1 MRTKENNRSAKRSNR
16 QKPSGEGRSP
26 ASDRDGGSVAGGQ
39 GPTASQVVL
48 GGGAF
53 DPRVPVISRAD
64 DGTGKVTVSP
74 NGLLLIEAMAR
85 DGYSMVS
92 IAKALRIDQVTLRQI
107 RRRDPA
113 VQEALD
119 LGLAANERE
128 LVNLL
133 MTQARDGQVV
143 PAIFLLKAKHGF
155 REGEQREPPMPNITI
170 NLPGAMNPEDYMNA
184 ITIRPNKEGDQ

>member
-1 MRTKENNRSAKRSNR
+1 MRKAKSKRETKRNQSVA
-16 QKPSGEGRSP
+16 GRSP
-26 ASDRDGGSVAGGQ
+26 APDSDGGSVAGGQ
-39 GPTASQVVL
+39 GQVAL
-48 GGGAF
+48 GGGVF
-53 DPRVPVISRAD
+53 DRHAPVITRAE

-74 NGLLLIEAMAR
+74 NGLILIEAMAR
-85 DGYSMVS
+85 DGFSMVS

-133 MTQARDGQVV
+133 MQQARDGQVV

-155 REGEQREPPMPNITI
+155 REGEQREPPVPNITI
-170 NLPGAMNPEDYMNA
+170 NLPGAMSPDDYMRS
-184 ITIRPNKEGDQ
+184 ITIMPNKESDQ

>member
-1 MRTKENNRSAKRSNR
+1 MPKQPAKRSVKR
-16 QKPSGEGRSP
+16 KSSVAGRSP
-26 ASDRDGGSVAGGQ
+26 APDSDGGSVAGGQ
-39 GPTASQVVL
+39 GQGFPLAL
-48 GGGAF
+48 GGGVF
-53 DPRVPVISRAD
+53 DRHAPVISRAE

-133 MTQARDGQVV
+133 MQQARDGQVV

-155 REGEQREPPMPNITI
+155 REGEQREPPVPNITI
-170 NLPGAMNPEDYMNA
+170 NLPGAMSPDDYMKS
-184 ITIRPNKEGDQ
+184 ITIMSNKEGDQ

>member
-1 MRTKENNRSAKRSNR
+1 MRKSKNKRSK
-16 QKPSGEGRSP
+16 QTEQSSAPLSP
-26 ASDRDGGSVAGGQ
+26 ALDRGDGGSVASGQ
-39 GPTASQVVL
+39 GSTASLVAL

-64 DGTGKVTVSP
+64 DGTGKVTITP
-74 NGLLLIEAMAR
+74 NGLTVIEAMAR
-85 DGYSMVS
+85 DGFSMVS

-133 MTQARDGQVV
+133 MQQARDGQVV

-155 REGEQREPPMPNITI
+155 REGEHREPPVPNITI
-170 NLPGAMNPEDYMNA
+170 NLPGAMKPEDYMKS
-184 ITIRPNKEGDQ
+184 ITIKANKEGEQ